1 MEVKMSISFYI
12 KNKKKFLGYET
23 VLNVEEALT
32 ILNKEL
38 NTYNTR
44 DIDIN
49 DLLLSPVSN
58 YECLLIGEDKV
69 SARGFELSY
78 DNKNKDYAI
87 RVFTPSS
94 REDWL
99 LALEYI
105 KELAK
110 KFNSEI
116 VNEREEVYTV
126 DNIDK
131 FDYESDILYGIEVV
145 SSNLKDKDIKV
156 SSIYGINRVV
166 SFNQEMID
174 KINNSDSPI
183 DTFSNIIKE
192 IQYLDAYSA
201 HQQFYKNNED
211 HRIIG
216 AYTLTQNLRTILPYE
231 PSVEYEN
238 SNIVKNEEVSFW
250 NIGFVVINGDEND
263 PNSYQVAG
271 QIDYDDFIKKLP
283 INKNI
288 EQIILPKGLTSLADQ
303 VFMDCTNLKTVSIP
317 DTVIS
322 IGRGAFGD
330 CTNLEE
336 VELPKG
342 LTEIKDTFFYG
353 CKSLTKIRI
362 PEGVQSVGY
371 NAFEQTPI
379 KEIIFPTTL
388 KTLDTDVVAWC
399 EKLEKIVFKGTTPPT
414 IDYSS
419 LKRKVENPPLKIYVP
434 KGKKQT
440 YINSSEEWKDLE
452 ELIVESNS

>member
-1 MEVKMSISFYI
+1 MKNISII
-12 KNKKKFLGYET
+12 AIL
-23 VLNVEEALT
+23 LLT
-32 ILNKEL
+32 ISLFTQCKKED
-38 NTYNTR
+38 TT
-44 DIDIN
+44 D
-49 DLLLSPVSN
+49 PVK
-58 YECLLIGEDKV
+58 EEETK
-69 SARGFELSY
+69 
-78 DNKNKDYAI
+78 
-87 RVFTPSS
+87 PS
-94 REDWL
+94 
-99 LALEYI
+99 
-105 KELAK
+105 
-110 KFNSEI
+110 
-116 VNEREEVYTV
+116 
-126 DNIDK
+126 
-131 FDYESDILYGIEVV
+131 
-145 SSNLKDKDIKV
+145 LKDFSLSQNSVSLTKD
-156 SSIYGINRVV
+156 S
-166 SFNQEMID
+166 QQ
-174 KINNSDSPI
+174 KITITSGNG
-183 DTFSNIIKE
+183 E
-192 IQYLDAYSA
+192 
-201 HQQFYKNNED
+201 
-211 HRIIG
+211 
-216 AYTLTQNLRTILPYE
+216 YTLTQSEESKKVAQTSISSDKKE
-231 PSVEYEN
+231 IVIKAITEGKISVEITDVLAKKSASLEISVLSKVTPKDYELSPDKKTLIKWIG
-238 SNIVKNEEVSFW
+238 SNTKSLDMNIIEALKGVT
-250 NIGFVVINGDEND
+250 NIGEEAFSG
-263 PNSYQVAG
+263 
-271 QIDYDDFIKKLP
+271 
-283 INKNI
+283 NKNI

-303 VFMDCTNLKTVSIP
+303 VFMDCTNLKIVSIP

>member
-1 MEVKMSISFYI
+1 M
-12 KNKKKFLGYET
+12 KKIL
-23 VLNVEEALT
+23 LT
-32 ILNKEL
+32 ILVCASLAFTQCKKE
-38 NTYNTR
+38 
-44 DIDIN
+44 DN
-49 DLLLSPVSN
+49 DPAKKEERKPSLKDFSLSQNNIS
-58 YECLLIGEDKV
+58 L
-69 SARGFELSY
+69 F
-78 DNKNKDYAI
+78 KDSQQKI
-87 RVFTPSS
+87 TITSGNG
-94 REDWL
+94 
-99 LALEYI
+99 EYI
-105 KELAK
+105 LTQSEESKKVAQTSIYSDKKEIVIKAITEGKISVEITDVLAK
-110 KFNSEI
+110 KSASLEI
-116 VNEREEVYTV
+116 SVLSKVTPQ
-126 DNIDK
+126 
-131 FDYESDILYGIEVV
+131 DYELSQ
-145 SSNLKDKDIKV
+145 DKKTLIKWKGTHTK
-156 SSIYGINRVV
+156 SLD
-166 SFNQEMID
+166 M
-174 KINNSDSPI
+174 
-183 DTFSNIIKE
+183 NIIEALK
-192 IQYLDAYSA
+192 
-201 HQQFYKNNED
+201 
-211 HRIIG
+211 G
-216 AYTLTQNLRTILPYE
+216 VT
-231 PSVEYEN
+231 
-238 SNIVKNEEVSFW
+238 
-250 NIGFVVINGDEND
+250 NIGEEAFSG
-263 PNSYQVAG
+263 
-271 QIDYDDFIKKLP
+271 
-283 INKNI
+283 NKNI